1 MIVLSSGQNVYP
13 DDIQA
18 VLNRHPGVTDSAVV
32 GLPRGS
38 SIEVHAALIL
48 NDDVEAEPIV
58 AWANEQLAE
67 HQRVRGF
74 TVWPGEDFPR
84 THTLKVRKP
93 LLIEMLQNGVA
104 PAAASPAA
112 STGPASRQGDAGAR
126 GHNRRGGQARR
137 LDRQAGHDAGR

>member
-1 MIVLSSGQNVYP
+1 M
-13 DDIQA
+13 
-18 VLNRHPGVTDSAVV
+18 V

-48 NDDVEAEPIV
+48 NDDADAEPIV

-93 LLIEMLQNGVA
+93 LLIDMLQNVA
-104 PAAASPAA
+104 GPAEASP
-112 STGPASRQGDAGAR
+112 PASAATANRQGAR
-126 GHNRRGGQARR
+126 ALADIIAEWPGWTPRWSNRT
-137 LDRQAGHDAGR
+137 